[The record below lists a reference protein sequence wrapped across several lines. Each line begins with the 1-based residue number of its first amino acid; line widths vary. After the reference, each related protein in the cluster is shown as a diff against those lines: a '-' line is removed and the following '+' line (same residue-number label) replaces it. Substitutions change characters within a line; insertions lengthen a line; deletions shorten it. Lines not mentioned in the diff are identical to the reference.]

1 MISFYFLFL
10 FSLSSKISF
19 CSFQFFAKGHSH
31 NVASM
36 LINVVKLNV
45 ENNSI
50 VLTLPNL
57 ANITVDIGNVEST
70 LFNVRSFD
78 FDKHIFDS
86 TLIWR
91 CLTLRRHIS
100 LIKTLKQYWNI
111 FYEKAW
117 IKMLLEEK
125 VKKSGKVSF
134 SCFDGKT
141 YTQWIWWITNIKV
154 N

>member
-1 MISFYFLFL
+1 MESTRFWNSTLNVEFIAFNMISFYFLFL

-31 NVASM
+31 NVVSM

-57 ANITVDIGNVEST
+57 ANITVDKCNVDST
-70 LFNVRSFD
+70 LFNVRNFD

-91 CLTLRRHIS
+91 CLTSRRHIS
-100 LIKTLKQYWNI
+100 LIKTLKPHW
-111 FYEKAW
+111 
-117 IKMLLEEK
+117 MLLEEK
-125 VKKSGKVSF
+125 VKKSGEVSF
-134 SCFDGKT
+134 SCFDDKT
-141 YTQWIWWITNIKV
+141 YIQ
-154 N
+154 